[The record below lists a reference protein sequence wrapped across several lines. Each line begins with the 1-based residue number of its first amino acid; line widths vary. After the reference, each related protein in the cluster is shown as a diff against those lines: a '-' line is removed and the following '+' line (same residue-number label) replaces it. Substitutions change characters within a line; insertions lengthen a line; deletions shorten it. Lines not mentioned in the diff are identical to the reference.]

1 MTIDGW
7 KKTACILCY
16 ANCGLEV
23 QTEGRE
29 ITKVRGDKAHP
40 RSAGYLCQKASRIS
54 YYQND
59 TERLTAPLR
68 RRPDGTFEE
77 IDWDTALAEITEKM
91 LAIRDAHGPRSL
103 GHYGGGGQGNHSGG
117 GYGIMLMRGLGAT
130 DFYSS
135 IAQEKSGRFWVNG
148 RMFGAQNCNHVTQP
162 EDADLLIVLGG
173 SIWQAQCEPGA
184 RTHLKEASKADDKKI
199 IVIDP
204 VRTRDAELADL
215 HLQIKPG
222 TDTYLLGAMLKL
234 LIDADGFDQAFIA
247 NHTEGWDAVAAEIVK
262 IPAAAWI
269 AHTGLDKADVERAVR
284 MIIDAEAMTLRSELG
299 IEMGRN
305 STLNSYLANLL
316 FLATG
321 NFGRPGTHSIHT
333 WLQPLI
339 GNSRGARSLVTEMEE
354 IAGVYPPNRFA
365 QEVLSKKPDR
375 LRAMLI
381 DSSNPA
387 NSAANTL
394 ATEEALQALELLVVV
409 DVAMT
414 ETAAQADYVL
424 PAASQFEKWE
434 FTYFAFSF
442 PTNYFHLRQP
452 LFEPLEGTRAEPE
465 IYADLARRFGLL
477 PEKTVLQ
484 DLRELAG
491 MDRAAFANAFQ
502 ELLGENPVYG
512 TVAAIILYLTLG
524 KSLWNGAASAAILWP
539 ACHRTA
545 ARHGKAVQRAIGSD
559 RVGTALGEALFDTII
574 NSPSGTPF
582 TRNEFDDVWGLL
594 AYPDQ
599 KIRMYIPEMLEWL
612 NVLDPAKDVQD
623 KDYPFVVS
631 LGQRR
636 QFNSNQI
643 IRTPRWRKQDYD
655 GNVRIHPDDLR
666 KIDALDGGWITIET
680 RMGTLTARAEADDS
694 LRTGYATLPHG
705 YGMTYPLQNGERV
718 SVGPRINLLSA
729 SDDCDPI
736 GATPYHKNVAARL
749 RCASDDEAGMSEEI
763 SMKVRA
769 YIAAETA

>member
-1 MTIDGW
+1 MSIDSW
-7 KKTACILCY
+7 RKTACILCY

-23 QTEGRE
+23 QTEGRQ
-29 ITKVRGDKAHP
+29 ITKVKGDKAHA
-40 RSAGYLCQKASRIS
+40 RSAGYLCQKASRIT

-59 TERLTAPLR
+59 TERLSSPLR
-68 RRPDGTFEE
+68 RRPDGTFEK
-77 IDWDTALAEITEKM
+77 IDWDTALSEIAGKM
-91 LAIRDAHGPRSL
+91 LAIRNTHGPRSL

-117 GYGIMLMRGLGAT
+117 GYGIMLMRALGAT

-148 RMFGAQNCNHVTQP
+148 RMFGAQNCNHVPQP
-162 EDADLLIVLGG
+162 EDADLLIVLGS

-184 RTHLKEASKADDKKI
+184 RTHLKEASKATDKKI

-204 VRTRDAELADL
+204 VRTRDAEFADL

-234 LIDADGFDQAFIA
+234 LLDAGGFDADFIA
-247 NHTEGWDAVAAEIVK
+247 SHTEGWDTVARDIAD
-262 IPAAAWI
+262 IPATAWI
-269 AHTGLDKADVERAVR
+269 AHTGLDQSDVEKAVR

-305 STLNSYLANLL
+305 STLNSYLGNLL

-321 NFGRPGTHSIHT
+321 HFGRPGTHAIHT

-339 GNSRGARSLVTEMEE
+339 GNSRGARSLVTGMEE
-354 IAGVYPPNRFA
+354 IGGVYPPNRFA
-365 QEVLSKKPDR
+365 QEVLSESPER

-394 ATEEALQALELLVVV
+394 ATEQALKALELLVVV

-414 ETAAQADYVL
+414 ETAAQAHYVL
-424 PAASQFEKWE
+424 PAASQYEKWE

-442 PTNYFHLRQP
+442 PTNYFHLRAP
-452 LFEPLEGTRAEPE
+452 LFDPLEGTRAEPD
-465 IYADLARRFGLL
+465 IYADLARRLGFL
-477 PEKTVLQ
+477 PDSAVLD
-484 DLRELAG
+484 DLKILAG
-491 MDRAAFANAFQ
+491 TDRAAFAGAFR

-512 TVAAIILYLTLG
+512 VIAPIILYLTLG
-524 KSLWNGAASAAILWP
+524 RSLSNGAASAAILWP

-545 ARHGKAVQRAIGSD
+545 ARYGKAVQRAIQSGE
-559 RVGTALGEALFDTII
+559 VGEALGEALFDKIL
-574 NSPSGTPF
+574 NSPSATPF
-582 TRNEFDDVWGLL
+582 TVHEFADVWDLL

-599 KIRMYIPEMLEWL
+599 KIRLHIPEMLDWL
-612 NVLDPAKDVQD
+612 RALDPAKEARNEN
-623 KDYPFVVS
+623 YPFVVS

-636 QFNSNQI
+636 QFNANQI
-643 IRTPRWRKQDYD
+643 IRSPRWRKQDYD
-655 GNVRIHPDDLR
+655 GNVRIHPDDLQ
-666 KIDALDGGWITIET
+666 KIQVVDGGWVTIET
-680 RMGTLTARAEADDS
+680 RTGTLTTRAEADDS

-705 YGMTYPLQNGERV
+705 YGMSYPLQNGERV

-736 GATPYHKNVAARL
+736 AATPYHKNVAARL
-749 RCASDDEAGMSEEI
+749 RRASDDEAGMSEDI
-763 SMKVRA
+763 AIKVRA
-769 YIAAETA
+769 YIMADAG